1 MINNI
6 DPFADDDRE
15 YRSTGAE
22 EPVVSNRLG
31 MSNVRQ
37 ALSRWWIMLIFGV
50 LGYFAALYYMSI
62 KPPSSEAIAVLEV
75 NIESSQL
82 LGQDL
87 VQERMTPEI
96 ILATEASKI
105 MGPGILSATAQSP
118 EVQALRNA
126 IPPEFSFK
134 PRYMRTEEELAFK
147 PASSVE
153 VYQLVDSMVKGWITI
168 SGRRN
173 TSLIEV
179 RVKHPDAESARV
191 IADTLLRVY
200 LEKEESQLVGGS
212 DDAFKI
218 LKKEADGARLEMEL
232 AEKSLQVYVSAI
244 KLSEQ
249 IQEKRIQVITLR
261 QRYLPKHP
269 ARIQEEAIYTDLLK
283 RFGREIKRS
292 SVKPSEKS
300 YWLEYKEQMTALEE
314 IIEADGPD
322 KSDAADEWV
331 LLCQSALASRANL
344 LNSTIEQTRHQ
355 YQSISQ
361 RMTEIDVADDKGMNN
376 LKVVEPAF
384 IGLAK
389 ESIRLIYLAAGSVLG
404 IFMGFGVAFLLGI
417 IDYKIYDVR
426 SAEEATGLTCMAAIP
441 ASSKF
446 GRQDKWQSILTH
458 DPHTAN
464 AEAVRNL
471 RASVIL
477 LGKQERNKVLLVT
490 SSIPGEGKTTVS
502 AELAAAFALNK
513 ERTLL
518 IDLDLRRP
526 KLTESF
532 PHLKGTPGIVE
543 VLAGQA
549 TMAEVLHESD
559 IPNLTVVGSG
569 NKAPNP
575 SELLHEGE
583 FNSLLENL
591 IPQFDRIILDSA
603 PVLPVADSRLLAK
616 HAHAVILVV
625 RTRKTPI
632 GAMIRACDLL
642 KASGAKLGGVVVNG
656 MKRSGGSNY
665 LGYKGLG
672 EYGGEEYGYYGGD
685 K

>member
-1 MINNI
+1 MDI
-6 DPFADDDRE
+6 DPFADDDKE

-22 EPVVSNRLG
+22 EPVVSNRIG
-31 MSNVRQ
+31 ISNVRQ

-62 KPPSSEAIAVLEV
+62 NPPSSEAIAVLEV
-75 NIESSQL
+75 NIQTGQL

-87 VQERMTPEI
+87 VQERMTPDI
-96 ILATEASKI
+96 ILATEASKL
-105 MGPGILSATAQSP
+105 MGPAILSATAQSP
-118 EVQALRNA
+118 EVRALRNA

-153 VYQLVDSMVKGWITI
+153 VYELVSSFGSWITI
-168 SGRRN
+168 SGRRG
-173 TSLIEV
+173 TSLIDV
-179 RVKHPDAESARV
+179 RVKHQDAEAARV
-191 IADTLLRVY
+191 IADTLLKVY
-200 LEKEESQLVGGS
+200 LEKEESQLIGGS

-232 AEKSLQVYVSAI
+232 AEKSLQFYVSAI

-249 IQEKRIQVITLR
+249 IQEKRNQVIILR

-269 ARIQEEAIYTDLLK
+269 ARIQEEALYTDLLES
-283 RFGREIKRS
+283 FGGAIKRS
-292 SVKPSEKS
+292 SGKPSEKS
-300 YWLEYKEQMTALEE
+300 YWLEYKDEMDALEK
-314 IIEADGPD
+314 IIDGDGPD
-322 KSDAADEWV
+322 KSDAADKWV
-331 LLCQSALASRANL
+331 LLSQGALASRAKL
-344 LNSTIEQTRHQ
+344 LNNTSEQTRDK

-361 RMTEIDVADDKGMNN
+361 RMTEIDVADNQSMNN

-389 ESIRLIYLAAGSVLG
+389 ESVRLIYLAAGSIFG
-404 IFMGFGVAFLLGI
+404 IFTGFAAAFGLSIL
-417 IDYKIYDVR
+417 DYKIYDVR

-446 GRQDKWQSILTH
+446 GRQDKWQSILSH
-458 DPHTAN
+458 DPHSAN
-464 AEAVRNL
+464 AESIRNL

-477 LGKQERNKVLLVT
+477 LGKHDNNKVLLVT
-490 SSIPGEGKTTVS
+490 SAIPGEGKTTVA
-502 AELAAAFALNK
+502 AELAAAFAMNK

-518 IDLDLRRP
+518 VDLDLRRP
-526 KLTESF
+526 ALSGTF
-532 PHLKGTPGIVE
+532 PDLDGGPGIVE

-549 TMAEVLHESD
+549 SIQDVFSD
-559 IPNLTVVGSG
+559 TEIENLTVVCSG
-569 NKAPNP
+569 AKAPNP
-575 SELLHEGE
+575 SELLNEGE
-583 FNSLLENL
+583 FNSLLEDL
-591 IPQFDRIILDSA
+591 IPEFDRIILDSA

-656 MKRSGGSNY
+656 MKRTGGSNY
-665 LGYKGLG
+665 LGYKGHG

>member
-1 MINNI
+1 
-6 DPFADDDRE
+6 
-15 YRSTGAE
+15 
-22 EPVVSNRLG
+22 
-31 MSNVRQ
+31 
-37 ALSRWWIMLIFGV
+37 
-50 LGYFAALYYMSI
+50 
-62 KPPSSEAIAVLEV
+62 
-75 NIESSQL
+75 
-82 LGQDL
+82 
-87 VQERMTPEI
+87 
-96 ILATEASKI
+96 
-105 MGPGILSATAQSP
+105 
-118 EVQALRNA
+118 
-126 IPPEFSFK
+126 
-134 PRYMRTEEELAFK
+134 
-147 PASSVE
+147 
-153 VYQLVDSMVKGWITI
+153 
-168 SGRRN
+168 
-173 TSLIEV
+173 
-179 RVKHPDAESARV
+179 
-191 IADTLLRVY
+191 
-200 LEKEESQLVGGS
+200 
-212 DDAFKI
+212 
-218 LKKEADGARLEMEL
+218 
-232 AEKSLQVYVSAI
+232 
-244 KLSEQ
+244 
-249 IQEKRIQVITLR
+249 
-261 QRYLPKHP
+261 
-269 ARIQEEAIYTDLLK
+269 
-283 RFGREIKRS
+283 
-292 SVKPSEKS
+292 
-300 YWLEYKEQMTALEE
+300 
-314 IIEADGPD
+314 
-322 KSDAADEWV
+322 
-331 LLCQSALASRANL
+331 
-344 LNSTIEQTRHQ
+344 
-355 YQSISQ
+355 
-361 RMTEIDVADDKGMNN
+361 MTEIDVADDKGMNN